1 MYRKSLTREAILVP
15 LKGLIK
21 ALGLRSVAVTMVKAL
36 YLVTALIE
44 TPIWLVRHRSLFKN
58 KIVQV
63 FWIGSFGNSVI
74 AMDYSSRLFYP
85 HRVSVIYLS
94 HVRSNRMLSRCFE
107 ENLDAFVFE
116 SPFLPRSEHFDGIRE
131 SVVKGYVLLFSIFS
145 RAHQI
150 VDHQLLMSKTIA
162 ITPVPI
168 KIGYEQTGYIDEVIY
183 SGYLR
188 LIRDNIGPSPRLP
201 LELREQCRSAI
212 LAELP
217 GFFDKPFM
225 TMLLRRKGAHST
237 FDDETRSAGPH
248 QNYTAAVK
256 YAVEHG
262 YTVVGTGETEHKWFE
277 EISGYV
283 NLNNV
288 KMPAPLLNLFLLTE
302 CAMFVGQQSGTY
314 VLPNSNGIRCL
325 ICDAFP
331 YRLGTF
337 SSQDIVLFKRLR
349 FRDTGRLLSLRE
361 IYVKHPQLAYGC
373 GFSNLGVEVLPN
385 RSQEILASM
394 QESIER
400 MNGRASTEE
409 DQVLMAQ
416 FQKSLPVDVLLR
428 YTASQVP
435 TFMLRE
441 DAGATD

>member
-116 SPFLPRSEHFDGIRE
+116 SPFLPRSEHFDRYTRKRA
-131 SVVKGYVLLFSIFS
+131 VKGYVLLFSIFS

-188 LIRDNIGPSPRLP
+188 LIRDNIGRLSRRLP

-212 LAELP
+212 FGRNCL
-217 GFFDKPFM
+217 GF
-225 TMLLRRKGAHST
+225 
-237 FDDETRSAGPH
+237 
-248 QNYTAAVK
+248 
-256 YAVEHG
+256 
-262 YTVVGTGETEHKWFE
+262 
-277 EISGYV
+277 
-283 NLNNV
+283 
-288 KMPAPLLNLFLLTE
+288 LT
-302 CAMFVGQQSGTY
+302 SH
-314 VLPNSNGIRCL
+314 L
-325 ICDAFP
+325 
-331 YRLGTF
+331 
-337 SSQDIVLFKRLR
+337 
-349 FRDTGRLLSLRE
+349 
-361 IYVKHPQLAYGC
+361 
-373 GFSNLGVEVLPN
+373 
-385 RSQEILASM
+385 
-394 QESIER
+394 
-400 MNGRASTEE
+400 
-409 DQVLMAQ
+409 
-416 FQKSLPVDVLLR
+416 
-428 YTASQVP
+428 
-435 TFMLRE
+435 
-441 DAGATD
+441 